1 MMALLQA
8 RGALW
13 LLPDPEWVVAG
24 FAFFMML
31 FAFENLSL
39 HEDIRELRAKCD
51 TEQCTTNASVLN
63 EILYQNFILNR
74 EKANLQRL
82 LPQPRTSR
90 GQIRHSRTS
99 VSSLSL

>member
-1 MMALLQA
+1 MRRKKTYLCVVSTVFDPFMPMHVSMLRAVYIGVLMVMALLQA

-39 HEDIRELRAKCD
+39 HEDIRELRATSKCD
-51 TEQCTTNASVLN
+51 TEQCTTNAS
-63 EILYQNFILNR
+63 
-74 EKANLQRL
+74 
-82 LPQPRTSR
+82 T
-90 GQIRHSRTS
+90 
-99 VSSLSL
+99 